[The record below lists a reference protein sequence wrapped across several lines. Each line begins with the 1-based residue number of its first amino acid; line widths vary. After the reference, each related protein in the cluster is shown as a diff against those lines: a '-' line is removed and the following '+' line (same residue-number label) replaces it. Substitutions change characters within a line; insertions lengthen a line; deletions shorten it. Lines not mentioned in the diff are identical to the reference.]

1 MNKKGLL
8 LSIVVFVIFLV
19 FVTYATYEEPIQDI
33 QSPKWKAFFK
43 YGRDLVVAI
52 VPAYV
57 TYLVYQ
63 GCEEINDK

>member
-8 LSIVVFVIFLV
+8 LSIVVFVLFLV

-63 GCEEINDK
+63 GYEEINDK